1 MSKPS
6 KQELQQ
12 YVNYLFRQHEP
23 IMMDII
29 QGHPYKQQQQERKR
43 LYYQTVRKQ
52 EQEREKALKQHQT
65 IRKKYEQKV
74 FRNVYLPIFKS
85 HQTHDWLS
93 SIRKQAMDEVLEKYK
108 THSHLGFIKKILSGF
123 KKTPCRRVNCPE
135 RYCAFYHGEN
145 KQQLKRAME
154 QRLSL

>member
-29 QGHPYKQQQQERKR
+29 QGRPYKQQQQERKR

-52 EQEREKALKQHQT
+52 EQEREKALTKHYQT

-85 HQTHDWLS
+85 HQTHDWS

-108 THSHLGFIKKILSGF
+108 THSHLKFIKKILSGF